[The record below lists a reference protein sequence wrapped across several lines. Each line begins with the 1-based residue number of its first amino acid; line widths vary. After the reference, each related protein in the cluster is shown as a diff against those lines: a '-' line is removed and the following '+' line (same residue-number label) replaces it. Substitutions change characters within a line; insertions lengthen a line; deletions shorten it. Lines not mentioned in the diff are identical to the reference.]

1 MAAPIETPF
10 DRLTLDPGD
19 EMLEN
24 DPLLGPDDDEEA
36 PEADDLDDLE
46 DTPLDMSPEE
56 IVSLLN
62 SFFDEAENARETG
75 FEPRHE
81 VWEQNLH
88 AFWMRREYDD
98 KMSWQAREQSTMVP
112 NFVER
117 FAAQQAQALSEASDW
132 AQVEDRHDETGELSR
147 FATALTRIALDFAG
161 TNDSGHAVPFE
172 AIFGGL
178 VQTGALMKML
188 ASVTW
193 DARAKRVVVTP
204 LDPRQSYHDP
214 TGRGLYRVRFW
225 EVDKETLLQMADEVD
240 DAGEPV
246 WDKEAIEAL
255 VAHHEQDI
263 VQDREVSS
271 GAGQDLPSPR
281 TPILLK
287 EWLVDLIDKRGEG
300 HGERKVRERQ
310 LIVTANDHH
319 IIRGP
324 EKNPY
329 WHGKDWIVSHAL
341 LKAPFAS
348 VDGRTYV
355 ELFRKAVETHE
366 NVVNRILDAVS
377 TNSMNAFEVNPDV
390 LDDPSLLEGGIAPN
404 QTFFRAE
411 NAPPGEQAIRP
422 IEMGRPLTSDV
433 MRVYSETKRDAQ
445 EAGAQS
451 DLSLGQ
457 TAKGETTAT
466 EASLSSEG
474 QETLNG
480 SMSIGIDLNFLGT
493 IIELVYMTALQHV
506 DEKAVGIYAA
516 LSPAQQKMLLARRDE
531 FRARPISVRARGLTQ
546 SVVRRRQLR
555 GLLGALNVI
564 GGNPLLV
571 QSFTQE
577 YSLNSVIRL
586 MLQNFGVPID
596 EIALSEEEKFRR
608 AEEQRMAKAKQE
620 SAAALGG
627 GVPGGA
633 EPGSPPQ
640 TAQNQGGPDP
650 LVPGAAEGLPGGLG

>member
-1 MAAPIETPF
+1 MAAPFETPF
-10 DRLTLDPGD
+10 DQLSVDPGG
-19 EMLEN
+19 EIPEN
-24 DPLLGPDDDEEA
+24 DPLFAPDDEEI
-36 PEADDLDDLE
+36 PEELDDLE
-46 DTPLDMSPEE
+46 EEPLEMEPEE
-56 IVSLLN
+56 IVQLLN
-62 SFFDEAENARETG
+62 SYFDEAENARETG

-88 AFWMRREYDD
+88 AFWMRRDFGD
-98 KMSWQAREQSTMVP
+98 KMQWQSREQSTMVP

-117 FAAQQAQALSEASDW
+117 FAAGQAQALSEAADW
-132 AQVEDRHDETGELSR
+132 AQIEDRHDETGELSR
-147 FATALTRIALDFAG
+147 FATALARIALDFAG
-161 TNDSGHAVPFE
+161 TNASGHAVPFE
-172 AIFGGL
+172 AIFGNL
-178 VQTGALMKML
+178 VQTGALMKME

-204 LDPRQSYHDP
+204 VDPRQNYRDP

-240 DAGEPV
+240 SEGEPL
-246 WDKEAIEAL
+246 WDREAIEGL
-255 VAHHEQDI
+255 VAHHDQDLK
-263 VQDREVSS
+263 QDRQVSS

-310 LIVTANDHH
+310 LIVTANDYT

-329 WHGKDWIVSHAL
+329 WHAKDWIVSYPL
-341 LKAPFAS
+341 LQAPFAS

-377 TNSMNAFEVNPDV
+377 TNSMNAFEVNPDC
-390 LDDPSLLEGGIAPN
+390 LDDPSLLEQGIAPN
-404 QTFFRAE
+404 QTFFRSDT
-411 NAPPGEQAIRP
+411 APPGEKAITA
-422 IEMGRPLTSDV
+422 IEMGRPLSADV
-433 MRVYSETKRDAQ
+433 MRVYSETKREAQ

-466 EASLSSEG
+466 EASLSNEG
-474 QETLNG
+474 QETLTG
-480 SMSIGIDLNFLGT
+480 SISIGIDLNFLGPLV
-493 IIELVYMTALQHV
+493 ELVYYTALQHV
-506 DEKAVGIYAA
+506 DETAAGIYAA
-516 LSPAQQKMLLARRDE
+516 LSSAQQKMLVARREE
-531 FRARPISVRARGLTQ
+531 FQARPVSVRARGLTQ
-546 SVVRRRQLR
+546 AVVRRRQLR

-571 QSFTQE
+571 QSFTQD
-577 YSLNSVIRL
+577 YSINAVIKL
-586 MLQNFGVPID
+586 MLQNFGIPID
-596 EIALSEEEKFRR
+596 EIALSEEEKFQQ
-608 AEEQRMAKAKQE
+608 AEKLRMEKAKAE
-620 SAAALGG
+620 AVAAMGG
-627 GVPGGA
+627 GAAGGPGQPA
-633 EPGSPPQ
+633 PPQ
-640 TAQNQGGPDP
+640 TSQNQGGPDP
-650 LVPGAAEGLPGGLG
+650 LVPGAAEGLPGGLA